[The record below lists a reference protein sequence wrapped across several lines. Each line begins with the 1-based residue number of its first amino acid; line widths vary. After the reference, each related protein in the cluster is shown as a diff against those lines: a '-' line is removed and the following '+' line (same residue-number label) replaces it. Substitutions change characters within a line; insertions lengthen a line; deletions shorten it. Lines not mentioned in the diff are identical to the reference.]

1 MAPFNRGCKILVK
14 NNDDGCPNMRR
25 LHLNMIGWMDIKQ
38 RASVMEIE
46 VDLTPLHILNDRP
59 FTNSI
64 GQLWH
69 MDMGIK

>member
-1 MAPFNRGCKILVK
+1 MPKHEKVALEHV
-14 NNDDGCPNMRR
+14 
-25 LHLNMIGWMDIKQ
+25 GWMDSKQ
-38 RASVMEIE
+38 RVSVMEIE

>member
-1 MAPFNRGCKILVK
+1 MDAKHEKVALEHV
-14 NNDDGCPNMRR
+14 
-25 LHLNMIGWMDIKQ
+25 GWMDSKQ
-38 RASVMEIE
+38 RVSVMEIE